1 MLDAT
6 RPHSI
11 PFDRT
16 PHAECRALI
25 FVAGSLAL
33 VTNQRHGTPTQA
45 LPSRPP
51 DWSAVKQWLQ
61 HTRARRSRSCT

>member
-16 PHAECRALI
+16 PHAERRVLI
-25 FVAGSLAL
+25 SADRLAWPYSQNSIATL
-33 VTNQRHGTPTQA
+33 LLR
-45 LPSRPP
+45 RPR
-51 DWSAVKQWLQ
+51 V
-61 HTRARRSRSCT
+61 